1 MPYVMAE
8 GTPSQLG
15 LLDWKGSMLTG
26 TGNPTAKGWM
36 NEGSIEISKEAKAV
50 YLQNGII
57 PVCNVFVS
65 YDSTLQA
72 LAFETHSSFE
82 FSLHVACYNNV
93 RY

>member
-57 PVCNVFVS
+57 PVCMYWFHMTAPYKRS
-65 YDSTLQA
+65 LLQHIH
-72 LAFETHSSFE
+72 LSNFH
-82 FSLHVACYNNV
+82 YM
-93 RY
+93 